1 MAPENQ
7 QPTAGDEQ
15 KKDSWEWKEIAKL
28 AVVSFLIVVPF
39 RLYIAQPFI
48 VEGASMYPTFKN
60 GHYLIVDELTYH
72 FKSPA
77 RGSVLVFKYPKD
89 PSKSFIKRV
98 IGLPGETVSIKDGKV
113 TVTSDAHP
121 EGLALDEPYIE
132 LAKADNLSYT
142 LAEGEYFVMGDN
154 RAQSADSRLWGPVPE
169 EDIIGRPL
177 IRIVP
182 FSVLPGNH
190 PNYAP
195 NAPPVENNP

>member
-1 MAPENQ
+1 METEPKNDSVKEN
-7 QPTAGDEQ
+7 
-15 KKDSWEWKEIAKL
+15 SWDWKELAKL
-28 AVVSFLIVVPF
+28 ALISFLVVVPF

-98 IGLPGETVSIKDGKV
+98 IGLPGETVTIKNGVV
-113 TVTSDAHP
+113 TVTSNEHP
-121 EGLALDEPYIE
+121 QGLTLDEPYIE
-132 LAKADNLSYT
+132 LARPDNLSYT

-169 EDIIGRPL
+169 EDIIGRPI
-177 IRIVP
+177 IRVLP
-182 FSVLPGNH
+182 FSLLPGNH
-190 PNYAP
+190 ADYGEDSG
-195 NAPPVENNP
+195 PVQNNNP